1 VVLIGWLF
9 LDRCLL
15 IDASSITSDK
25 IETRR
30 LFTRT
35 RARVFVSARCE
46 FIETGAFMETN
57 YQTNRSFFD
66 GRSIEQVIKVELKT
80 NESQAALLKRFQRKV
95 MKSKV
100 LSTVRRKRFFV
111 SKSEAR
117 RISKKKAI
125 RNQKK
130 RQRISRDY

>member
-1 VVLIGWLF
+1 
-9 LDRCLL
+9 
-15 IDASSITSDK
+15 
-25 IETRR
+25 
-30 LFTRT
+30 
-35 RARVFVSARCE
+35 
-46 FIETGAFMETN
+46 METN